1 VIYMLIEFKDDLQIL
16 VIGKAISQRLKH
28 LKEIPED
35 QKLDHYQDEIKL
47 LEKWMQ
53 DLNNS

>member
-1 VIYMLIEFKDDLQIL
+1 MLIEFKDDLQIL